1 MSKTSGSQLYIK
13 IVSILNIIGGA
24 LFLLIGILAIFGK
37 NVVGDSALIEQ
48 ARDTTAPAAVTAFI
62 IALILSGA
70 FSLFCGIIGMRAAND
85 PKKAGPLLVLSA
97 ISLCVGIVGIIA
109 ATIGGGFKVESL
121 IKLVP
126 PALMLW
132 CANNVKKQADL

>member
-1 MSKTSGSQLYIK
+1 
-13 IVSILNIIGGA
+13 
-24 LFLLIGILAIFGK
+24 
-37 NVVGDSALIEQ
+37 
-48 ARDTTAPAAVTAFI
+48 
-62 IALILSGA
+62 
-70 FSLFCGIIGMRAAND
+70 MRAAND
-85 PKKAGPLLVLSA
+85 SKKAGPLLVLSA

-132 CANNVKKQADL
+132 CANNLKKQADL

>member
-13 IVSILNIIGGA
+13 IVSILNIVGGA
-24 LFLLIGILAIFGK
+24 LFLLIGVLAIFGK
-37 NVVGDSALIEQ
+37 NVVGDNALIEQ
-48 ARDTTAPAAVTAFI
+48 ARDASAPAAVTAFI

-70 FSLFCGIIGMRAAND
+70 FSLFSGIIGLRAAND
-85 PKKAGPLLVLSA
+85 PKKAGPLLILSA
-97 ISLCVGIVGIIA
+97 ISLCVGIVGIVA

-126 PALMLW
+126 PALMTW
-132 CANNVKKQADL
+132 CASNLKKQTNL

>member
-1 MSKTSGSQLYIK
+1 MSKSSGSQLYIK
-13 IVSILNIIGGA
+13 IISILNIIGGA

-48 ARDTTAPAAVTAFI
+48 AGNAEAPAAVTAFI
-62 IALILSGA
+62 IALILSGV
-70 FSLFCGIIGMRAAND
+70 F
-85 PKKAGPLLVLSA
+85 
-97 ISLCVGIVGIIA
+97 
-109 ATIGGGFKVESL
+109 SL

-132 CANNVKKQADL
+132 CAHNVKNQTNL